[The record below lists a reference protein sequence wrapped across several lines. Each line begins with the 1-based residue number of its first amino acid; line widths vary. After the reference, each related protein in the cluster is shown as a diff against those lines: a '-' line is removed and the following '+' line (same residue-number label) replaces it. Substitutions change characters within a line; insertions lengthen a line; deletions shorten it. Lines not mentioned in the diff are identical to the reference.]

1 MPTIPKDFLQALRQ
15 SGLEEFFAECAYLPR
30 AEYLS
35 WIAAAKRPETRRWR
49 IQKSVVR
56 IFAQWVEE
64 VRVVRAEF
72 DLHTALAKPRGA
84 RRTKAVAPVGS
95 RAA

>member
-1 MPTIPKDFLQALRQ
+1 MPSIPKDFLHALQQ

-30 AEYLS
+30 AEYLR

-56 IFAQWVEE
+56 VFAHWVEE
-64 VRVVRAEF
+64 VRVLRADF
-72 DLHTALAKPRGA
+72 DAGPVLRNSRGA
-84 RRTKAVAPVGS
+84 RRVRTGAPVVS

>member
-1 MPTIPKDFLQALRQ
+1 MATIPKDFLRALRQ
-15 SGLEEFFAECAYLPR
+15 SGLADFFAECAYVPR

-35 WIAAAKRPETRRWR
+35 WIAAAKRPQTRRAR

-56 IFAQWVEE
+56 VFTQWVEE
-64 VRVVRAEF
+64 VRVVRADF
-72 DLHTALAKPRGA
+72 DVGAVLVNPRGA
-84 RRTKAVAPVGS
+84 RRRKTAGSSDS

>member
-1 MPTIPKDFLQALRQ
+1 MHTIPKDFLHALRQ
-15 SGLEEFFAECAYLPR
+15 SGLEEFFAQCAYLPR

-35 WIAAAKRPETRRWR
+35 WIAAAKRPQTRRSR

-56 IFAQWVEE
+56 VFAQWVEE

-72 DLHTALAKPRGA
+72 DLGAALAKPRGA
-84 RRTKAVAPVGS
+84 RRTKPAASPGS
-95 RAA
+95 RSA

>member
-1 MPTIPKDFLQALRQ
+1 MTAIPKDFLHALRQ
-15 SGLEEFFAECAYLPR
+15 SGLDEFFVECAYLPR

-35 WIAAAKRPETRRWR
+35 WIAAAKRPQTRRAR

-56 IFAQWVEE
+56 VFTQWVEE
-64 VRVVRAEF
+64 VRIVRTEF
-72 DLHTALAKPRGA
+72 DVGAPLVKPRGA
-84 RRTKAVAPVGS
+84 RRRKTARSVGS

>member
-1 MPTIPKDFLQALRQ
+1 MPTIPKDFLHALRQ

-30 AEYLS
+30 AEYLR
-35 WIAAAKRPETRRWR
+35 WIAAAKRPQTRRRR

-56 IFAQWVEE
+56 VFAHWVEE
-64 VRVVRAEF
+64 VRGVRGEF
-72 DLHTALAKPRGA
+72 DVDAAIRNSRRA
-84 RRTKAVAPVGS
+84 RRAQTGTPAAS